1 MLREDALARSRAY
14 MAENPSE
21 WQLNEAGA
29 RLLEDPYDYARSAYG
44 LERRPCWMIPLE
56 HRGYLGANQV
66 VLVWLHTG
74 TVETVRFGE

>member
-1 MLREDALARSRAY
+1 MLLGEALGKVRAY
-14 MAENPSE
+14 MAESDSE

-29 RLLEDPYDYARSAYG
+29 RLLEDPYDYVRSAYG

-56 HRGYLGANQV
+56 HQGYLGASQV